1 MAQADYI
8 VEELPS
14 DSVLIVGGGP
24 VGLVLALTLAHH
36 GVRSVLVERN
46 LTTTRWP
53 KMDLTIARSMEI
65 FRVLGIADGL
75 RERGVPSQYPFTCLF
90 SSGLHS
96 EKAITSWEL
105 PSVDEFR
112 SRINSCNDGTM
123 PLEPW
128 QRISQEVFE
137 AWLKDLGDQNPLIDI
152 RFGWT
157 AVSAKE
163 VDGGAE
169 VVAAESITGV
179 GKAIRGRYAVGCD
192 GANSVLRKC
201 LGIEVEGGP
210 MYVRNMSDS
219 SPTYLT

>member
-1 MAQADYI
+1 MPRAGSAF
-8 VEELPS
+8 EELPS

-24 VGLVLALTLAHH
+24 VGLILALTLAHH

-75 RERGVPSQYPFTCLF
+75 RERGVPSHYPFTCLF
-90 SSGLHS
+90 SSGLNA
-96 EKAITSWEL
+96 EKALTSWEL

-112 SRINSCNDGTM
+112 SHIGSCNDGTV

-163 VDGGAE
+163 LDGGAE
-169 VVAAESITGV
+169 VVIVGTTKGV
-179 GKAIRGRYAVGCD
+179 EKIIRGKYAVGCD
-192 GANSVLRKC
+192 GANSVLRKN
-201 LGIEVEGGP
+201 LGIEMEGGP
-210 MYVRNMSDS
+210 MYVSNSTDS
-219 SPTYLT
+219 IPSYLM